1 MSCTESVFSLVDFK
15 GLDEENQLH
24 LLKGCDNIQWCNL
37 SYNVPNVQVLL
48 LSNLL
53 ITIKLK
59 LFYLD
64 SESDLGY
71 GSQTAR
77 NSKTVLDPSQCLHT
91 LLLSAHLYLAKRDN
105 EMHIRDI

>member
-77 NSKTVLDPSQCLHT
+77 NSKTVLDPSQFLHT
-91 LLLSAHLYLAKRDN
+91 LLLSAHLYLAKLDN

>member
-1 MSCTESVFSLVDFK
+1 M
-15 GLDEENQLH
+15 
-24 LLKGCDNIQWCNL
+24 
-37 SYNVPNVQVLL
+37 
-48 LSNLL
+48 

-91 LLLSAHLYLAKRDN
+91 LLLSAHLYLAKLDN
-105 EMHIRDI
+105 EMHIRDILTQIIKWCLPSGEERQSPNNVCIGFCIAGVDPGKKCDCFLLIWAPGACF